1 MKSNFFNLIRLPQY
15 VLLIFMAT
23 TISCCNKDDDNPPPE
38 PVDQLP
44 PATQTGAGT
53 FGCLLDGEVFLPGN
67 NTPNPLDCVYQYVN
81 GGYYFALQSNRR
93 INGSDYQALGIGS
106 NLFQIEEG
114 GTYALKENV
123 PNNVSGH
130 YRLNLDS
137 NYTSEI
143 HTGELKI
150 TKLDYDNHIVAGTFW
165 FDVKD
170 SNSVV
175 HEIRNGRFDVRFT
188 E

>member
-1 MKSNFFNLIRLPQY
+1 MKILKSTFLLFFLTI
-15 VLLIFMAT
+15 
-23 TISCCNKDDDNPPPE
+23 TISCCNKDDDNPPPD

-67 NTPNPLDCVYQYVN
+67 TPNNLDCVYQYVN
-81 GGYYFALQSNRR
+81 GGYYFALQSNKRDSNNNR
-93 INGSDYQALGIGS
+93 ITLAIGT
-106 NLFQIEEG
+106 NRLEIDEG
-114 GTYALKENV
+114 GTYSLIEFTEGNA
-123 PNNVSGH
+123 SGI
-130 YRLNLDS
+130 YSYATNTS
-137 NYTSEI
+137 YTSEI

-170 SNSVV
+170 SNGIV
-175 HEIRNGRFDVRFT
+175 HKIRDGRFDVRFT

>member
-1 MKSNFFNLIRLPQY
+1 MENNFFKRIDLPKFI
-15 VLLIFMAT
+15 LLIFLAT
-23 TISCCNKDDDNPPPE
+23 TISCCNKDDDNPPVE

-44 PATQTGAGT
+44 PATQTGART
-53 FGCLLDGEVFLPGN
+53 FGCLLDGEVFLPGT

-81 GGYYFALQSNRR
+81 GSYYFTLQSNRR
-93 INGSDYQALGIGS
+93 INGSDLQAMAILS
-106 NLFQIEEG
+106 NAFQIEEG
-114 GTYALKENV
+114 FTYDLKENI
-123 PNNVSGH
+123 PNSVAGYYSF
-130 YRLNLDS
+130 NLDA

-150 TKLDYDNHIVAGTFW
+150 TKLDYDNHIVSGTFW

-170 SNSVV
+170 SNGVV
-175 HEIRNGRFDVRFT
+175 HEIRDGRFDVRFT